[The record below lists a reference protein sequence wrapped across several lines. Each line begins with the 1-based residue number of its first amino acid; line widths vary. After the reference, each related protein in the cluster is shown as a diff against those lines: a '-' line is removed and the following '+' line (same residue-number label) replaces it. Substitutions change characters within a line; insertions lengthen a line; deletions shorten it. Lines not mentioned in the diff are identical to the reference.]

1 MAVQRQKT
9 ATADAFGDWTGPQSN
24 EWIPKGG
31 LQHEEVRLDVNIL
44 RGFVAQDI
52 RSEGSDGAKMF
63 GADLLSYLDLGTD
76 NERLATSM
84 GTMIKAVRAEPDDSV
99 QYTLDILTRADQQAD
114 ALKLSAGG
122 RLFVKRL
129 IQAANERCQ
138 EAGIVLPETKD
149 LK

>member
-1 MAVQRQKT
+1 LALKLQAQKEALIWRENNSLLGHPQRT
-9 ATADAFGDWTGPQSN
+9 ELVGSGGEPDYIGDRVT
-24 EWIPKGG
+24 
-31 LQHEEVRLDVNIL
+31 
-44 RGFVAQDI
+44 
-52 RSEGSDGAKMF
+52 
-63 GADLLSYLDLGTD
+63 LDLGTD